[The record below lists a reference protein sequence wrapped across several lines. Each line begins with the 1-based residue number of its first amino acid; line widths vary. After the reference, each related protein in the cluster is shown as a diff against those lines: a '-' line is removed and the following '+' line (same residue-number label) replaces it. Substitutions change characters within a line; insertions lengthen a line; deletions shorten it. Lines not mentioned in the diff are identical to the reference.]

1 MIEVVQN
8 GKMFDAYVNGNKV
21 ATASSEKLARVMAE
35 AECRTI
41 TCAQFM
47 KKNRQSVRKGI
58 GF

>member
-1 MIEVVQN
+1 MIEVIQK
-8 GKMFDAYVNGNKV
+8 GKNFVAYVNGEEV

-41 TCAQFM
+41 TVDQFL
-47 KKNRQSVRKGI
+47 KKNRRSVRKGV